1 MADRG
6 HIRTFTRNAIR
17 SPWLARLRS
26 RFSGALFLTPAFA
39 LATLSAYL
47 LRFESAAFSTYLAEM
62 QIVIPAA
69 VAIKICVFG
78 LLRMTRAWHDYVTFI
93 DLLRLARATAVS
105 AAFLALAD
113 SMFRDNGLLP
123 RSIIVIDACLTTL
136 FVGSML
142 SIRRVLR
149 ERKTLAKIDT
159 SSQTRVLIAGLN
171 ETGEAFLRA
180 IRRGSEAS
188 FQVVGIVAEKPRLVG
203 REINGVPVVATF
215 QEIVTAAQQNNVE
228 TVLVVD
234 GELSPENLRSVVN
247 DCRQHE
253 IEVRVI
259 PSVSRIVAGQVGF
272 HPREVDIEDLLGR
285 DAVDLDQDQLN
296 RWLSDRVLMVTG
308 SCGSIGSEIARQ
320 LLKFAPRK
328 LLLVDRSET
337 GQFHLGNEL
346 QEAIDAGI
354 AEVIVGDITDTQ
366 RMREIVSE
374 NRPAIMFHA
383 AAYKHVPLMEQHP
396 SEAVKNITKATC
408 GLVDLAHLYD
418 VESFVMISTDKAVNP
433 TSVMGCCKRVAEL
446 YVQAKAAHSSCHFVT
461 VRFGNVLGSAGS
473 VVPTFRRQIAEGGPV
488 TITHPDMTRY
498 FMTIPEASQLVI
510 QAGAMGRGGEIFVLD
525 MGQPV
530 KIVSL
535 AEDLIRLSGLEVH
548 KDIELKFTG
557 LRPGE
562 KLYEELYIDDE
573 KRLQTVH
580 PKILIAESEQLALK
594 DVIRHI
600 AELVEAAESDSSA
613 VRAKL
618 KTIVPRYQY
627 DAPLSE
633 SATAGSKPSTAA
645 SRAA

>member
-1 MADRG
+1 MND
-6 HIRTFTRNAIR
+6 INPT
-17 SPWLARLRS
+17 PWVARCRA
-26 RFSGALFLTPAFA
+26 RFSGAIFLTPAFA
-39 LATLSAYL
+39 LATIAAYW
-47 LRFESAAFSTYLAEM
+47 LRFESAAFTSYLAEM
-62 QIVIPAA
+62 QWVIPLA
-69 VAIKICVFG
+69 VVIKVGVFG
-78 LLRMTRAWHDYVTFI
+78 VLRVTRAWHDYVSFL

-113 SMFRDNGLLP
+113 SMYRDGSLLP
-123 RSIIVIDACLTTL
+123 RSIIVIDACLTTI

-142 SIRRVLR
+142 SLRRILR
-149 ERKTLAKIDT
+149 ERKSTVAA
-159 SSQTRVLIAGLN
+159 SAGSQRRVLIVGLN

-180 IRRGSEAS
+180 IRSGSEPN
-188 FQVVGIVAEKPRLVG
+188 FKVVGIVARKPRMVS
-203 REINGVPVVATF
+203 REINGVPVVATLSG
-215 QEIVTAAQQNNVE
+215 IVSAAQTHRVE

-234 GELSPENLRSVVN
+234 GELAADELRAVVN
-247 DCRQHE
+247 DCKPHG
-253 IEVRVI
+253 IDVRVI
-259 PSVSRIVAGQVGF
+259 PSVSRIVGGQVDF

-285 DAVDLDQDQLN
+285 DAVNLDQDQLN

-320 LLKFAPRK
+320 LLKFSPRK

-346 QEAIDAGI
+346 QAAIDAGTV
-354 AEVIVGDITDTQ
+354 EVIVADITDTE
-366 RMREIVSE
+366 RMRSIVDE
-374 NRPAIMFHA
+374 HRPGIMFHA

-446 YVQAKAAHSSCHFVT
+446 YVQAKAAHSSCRFVT

-473 VVPTFRRQIAEGGPV
+473 VVPTFRQQIASGGPV
-488 TITHPDMTRY
+488 TITHPEMTRY

-510 QAGAMGRGGEIFVLD
+510 QAGAMGGGGEIFVLD

-573 KRLQTVH
+573 QRLPTVH

-594 DVIRHI
+594 NVIKHI
-600 AELVEAAESDSSA
+600 AELVAAAEQDSASI
-613 VRAKL
+613 RAKL
-618 KTIVPRYQY
+618 KSIVPRYQY
-627 DAPLSE
+627 DASLSQKKL
-633 SATAGSKPSTAA
+633 AGTPFPAA
-645 SRAA
+645 EKRAA

>member
-1 MADRG
+1 M
-6 HIRTFTRNAIR
+6 
-17 SPWLARLRS
+17 
-26 RFSGALFLTPAFA
+26 TPAFA

-62 QIVIPAA
+62 HVVIPAA

-247 DCRQHE
+247 DCRQHG

>member
-1 MADRG
+1 MKKL
-6 HIRTFTRNAIR
+6 IR
-17 SPWLARLRS
+17 STWFARFRS

-39 LATLSAYL
+39 LATFWAYW
-47 LRFESAAFSTYLAEM
+47 LRFESAAFTTYFAEM
-62 QIVIPAA
+62 KVVIPVA
-69 VAIKICVFG
+69 VAIKIGVFG
-78 LLRMTRAWHDYVTFI
+78 VLRMTRAWHDYVSFL

-113 SMFRDNGLLP
+113 TMHRENGLLP
-123 RSIIVIDACLTTL
+123 RSIILIDACLTTI

-142 SIRRVLR
+142 SVRRILR
-149 ERKTLAKIDT
+149 ERKSTVSLTAV
-159 SSQTRVLIAGLN
+159 SQTRVLIVGLN

-180 IRRGSEAS
+180 IRSGSEPH
-188 FQVVGIVAEKPRLVG
+188 FQVVGIVAQKPRLVG
-203 REINGVPVVATF
+203 REVNGVPVVATF
-215 QEIVTAAQQNNVE
+215 QEIVEAANAHRVE
-228 TVLVVD
+228 TVLLVD
-234 GELSPENLRSVVN
+234 GELSSEDLRSVVN
-247 DCRQHE
+247 DCQQHG
-253 IEVRVI
+253 IAVRVI

-285 DAVDLDQDQLN
+285 DAVNLDQEQLN
-296 RWLSDRVLMVTG
+296 RWLSGRVLMVTG

-320 LLKFAPRK
+320 LLKFSPSK

-337 GQFHLGNEL
+337 GQFDLGNEL
-346 QEAIDAGI
+346 QEAIDAGTV
-354 AEVIVGDITDTQ
+354 EVIVGDITDTE
-366 RMREIVSE
+366 RMRSLVDSY
-374 NRPAIMFHA
+374 RPAIMFHA

-396 SEAVKNITKATC
+396 SEAVKNITKASC
-408 GLVDLAHLYD
+408 GLVDLAHLFD

-446 YVQAKAAHSSCHFVT
+446 YVQAKAAHSSCRFVT

-473 VVPTFRRQIAEGGPV
+473 VVPTFRRQIAAGGPV

-562 KLYEELYIDDE
+562 KLYEELYIEDE
-573 KRLQTVH
+573 RRLQTVH

-594 DVIRHI
+594 DVIKHV
-600 AELVEAAESDSSA
+600 ADLVSAAESDSA
-613 VRAKL
+613 AIRAKL

-627 DAPLSE
+627 DGLLLEPVN
-633 SATAGSKPSTAA
+633 AGSI
-645 SRAA
+645 RAADSKRAA

>member
-1 MADRG
+1 MAT
-6 HIRTFTRNAIR
+6 IC
-17 SPWLARLRS
+17 
-26 RFSGALFLTPAFA
+26 
-39 LATLSAYL
+39 AYW
-47 LRFESAAFSTYLAEM
+47 LRFESATFTTYLAEM
-62 QIVIPAA
+62 QLVVPVA
-69 VAIKICVFG
+69 VAIKIGVFG
-78 LLRMTRAWHDYVTFI
+78 LLRMTRAWHDYVSFL

-113 SMFRDNGLLP
+113 SMFRHTGLLP
-123 RSIIVIDACLTTL
+123 RSIIVIDACLTTI

-142 SIRRVLR
+142 SVRRVLR
-149 ERKTLAKIDT
+149 ERKSTAPRTTD
-159 SSQTRVLIAGLN
+159 SQTRVLIVGLN
-171 ETGEAFLRA
+171 KTGEAFLRA
-180 IRRGSEAS
+180 IRSGAEPN
-188 FQVVGIVAEKPRLVG
+188 FQVVGIVAQKPRMVG
-203 REINGVPVVATF
+203 REINGVPVVATL
-215 QEIVTAAQQNNVE
+215 QGIVAAAHSHSVE
-228 TVLVVD
+228 TVLLVD
-234 GELSPENLRSVVN
+234 GELSPVDLRAVVN
-247 DCRQHE
+247 DCQQHD
-253 IEVRVI
+253 INVRVI
-259 PSVSRIVAGQVGF
+259 PSVSRIVAGQVDF

-285 DAVDLDQDQLN
+285 DAVNLDQEQLN
-296 RWLSDRVLMVTG
+296 SWLSNRVLMVTG

-320 LLKFAPRK
+320 LLKFAPQK

-346 QEAIDAGI
+346 QDAIDAGTV
-354 AEVIVGDITDTQ
+354 EVIVGDITDPD

-374 NRPAIMFHA
+374 HRPAIMFHA

-446 YVQAKAAHSSCHFVT
+446 YVQAKASHSNCRFVT

-473 VVPTFRRQIAEGGPV
+473 VVPTFRQQIANGGPV

-594 DVIRHI
+594 DVIKHI
-600 AELVEAAESDSSA
+600 AELVAAAESDSTA
-613 VRAKL
+613 IRNKL

-627 DAPLSE
+627 DASLPQTAAARSKLQ
-633 SATAGSKPSTAA
+633 ATA